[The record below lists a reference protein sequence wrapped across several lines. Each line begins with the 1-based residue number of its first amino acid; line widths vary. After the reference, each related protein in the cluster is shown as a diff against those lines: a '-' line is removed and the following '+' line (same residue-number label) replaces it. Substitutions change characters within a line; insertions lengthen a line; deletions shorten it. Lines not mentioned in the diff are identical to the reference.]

1 MANSKELFR
10 ELVNKIQLAESK
22 EEIESIVYLLL
33 ENQLG
38 LTRTDVLTEKE
49 LGSADAPDWE
59 EIISRINRQEPVQ
72 YILGEAL
79 FYGRKFK
86 VNPSVLI
93 PRPETELII
102 DEVIRAYPRSEE
114 KALAIVDIGTGSGCI
129 AITLAK
135 ELPKAKIY
143 ATDVSAAALLT
154 AVENAKRNIAIV
166 QFIRHNIL
174 SDRLQLKG
182 IDIVVSNPPYVTLA
196 EKTNMKKNVTDYE
209 PPEALFVPDDDPF
222 IFYSAIARVGKEVLR
237 PGGKVIVEINERF
250 GMGVSEVFLKEGY
263 HSVLVRKDLAGKDRV
278 VSAVLAPLIQ
288 GVQPQR
294 TP

>member
-1 MANSKELFR
+1 M
-10 ELVNKIQLAESK
+10 
-22 EEIESIVYLLL
+22 
-33 ENQLG
+33 
-38 LTRTDVLTEKE
+38 
-49 LGSADAPDWE
+49 
-59 EIISRINRQEPVQ
+59 
-72 YILGEAL
+72 
-79 FYGRKFK
+79 
-86 VNPSVLI
+86 
-93 PRPETELII
+93 
-102 DEVIRAYPRSEE
+102 
-114 KALAIVDIGTGSGCI
+114 DIGTGSGCI